1 MESKNIDLSVII
13 PVYNEEENVEELYRR
28 LRAVLLKSAKIYEI
42 IFVDDG
48 SKDKTPLILRELHAK
63 DDAVKILQFARN
75 LGQHIAFSAGL
86 DFASGDIVLTM
97 DGDLQDRPEDI
108 PKLLDKMGEG
118 YDMVCGKRMSRKDP
132 LFRKIISRVFY
143 FLMRRLVDEE
153 TEIDTIVFRAMA
165 RRVVE
170 NLRQCQERNRYVI
183 GLINWLGFPQAFVWV
198 PHEARFRGKSKYTIG
213 KLFRLALD
221 ATFSFSN
228 RLLKIASVIGF
239 FISAIAFLMGL
250 YFVWDMTAHG
260 SSASGYFSI
269 ILAVFF
275 LGGIQLIILGIV
287 GEYVGRIYI
296 ETKGRPLYI
305 IKEKIW

>member
-1 MESKNIDLSVII
+1 MESKNVGLSVVI
-13 PVYNEEENVEELYRR
+13 PVYDEEENIQELYRR
-28 LRAVLLKSAKIYEI
+28 LKAVLLGVGKTYEI
-42 IFVDDG
+42 IFIDDG
-48 SKDKTPLILRELHAK
+48 SRDKTSLILEELHFQ
-63 DDAVKILQFARN
+63 DNGVKVLQFARN

-118 YDMVCGKRMSRKDP
+118 YDVVCGKRMSREDP
-132 LFRKIISRVFY
+132 LFRKIISKIFY
-143 FLMRRLVDEE
+143 FLMRRLADEE
-153 TEIDTIVFRAMA
+153 TEIDTIVFRGMT

-170 NLRQCQERNRYVI
+170 NVRQCQERNRYVI
-183 GLINWLGFPQAFVWV
+183 GLINWLGFPQTFVWV
-198 PHEARFRGKSKYTIG
+198 SHEARFRGKSKYTMG

-221 ATFSFSN
+221 ATFSFSS
-228 RLLKIASVIGF
+228 RLLKVASVMGF

-250 YFVWDMTAHG
+250 YFVWDMIAHD
-260 SSASGYFSI
+260 SSVSGYFSI
-269 ILAVFF
+269 ILSVFF

-305 IKEKIW
+305 IKKKIW